1 VIAIITMESVTHN
14 GTWNGAPHKHT
25 SKVYMNYGL
34 QLYNYK
40 YSEDLIISG
49 LNFVLFSK
57 SSFEFLCK
65 ETTDL

>member
-1 VIAIITMESVTHN
+1 
-14 GTWNGAPHKHT
+14 
-25 SKVYMNYGL
+25 MNYGL

-65 ETTDL
+65 ETTDLGT